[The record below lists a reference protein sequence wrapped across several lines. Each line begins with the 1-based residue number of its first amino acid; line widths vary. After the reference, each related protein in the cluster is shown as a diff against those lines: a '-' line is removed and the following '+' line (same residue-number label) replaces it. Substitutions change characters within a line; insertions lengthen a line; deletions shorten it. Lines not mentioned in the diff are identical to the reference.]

1 MKLTIFGATGT
12 IGTHLVKKALADGH
26 QVTAFAR
33 SPRALLASPLSISH
47 PNLTLYA
54 GDVLNPAA
62 VSDAIKGSDA
72 VLVTLGSKKLSGDV
86 RSAGSRNIV
95 QAMELLQ
102 VKRLICQSTLGAG
115 DSWANLNLFW
125 KTIMFGFILRRVFKD
140 HELQEDY
147 VKHSDLD
154 WTIVRPAAFT
164 DKSLSD
170 QYKSGFPA
178 TEKNLK
184 LKISRQDVARF
195 MLLQLSDNAYLK
207 QTPGL
212 SY

>member
-12 IGTHLVKKALADGH
+12 IGTHLVKKALASGH

-33 SPRALLASPLSISH
+33 RPHALLEDSQLNNH
-47 PNLTLYA
+47 PNLELCT

-62 VSDAIKGSDA
+62 VSDAINGRDA
-72 VLVTLGSKKLSGDV
+72 VLITLGSKKLSGNV
-86 RSAGSRNIV
+86 RSAGTRNIV
-95 QAMELLQ
+95 QAMEQHQ

-115 DSWANLNLFW
+115 DSWTNLNLFW
-125 KTIMFGFILRRVFKD
+125 KTIMFGFILRQVFKD
-140 HELQEDY
+140 HELQEEY
-147 VKHSDLD
+147 VKHSNLD

-164 DKSLSD
+164 DERLTD
-170 QYKSGFPA
+170 HYKSGFPV
-178 TEKNLK
+178 TEKNLA
-184 LKISRQDVARF
+184 LKISRQDVASF
-195 MLLQLSDNAYLK
+195 MLLQLSDNVYLK